1 MSRTSRLRASCER
14 CRQQKL
20 RCLPSSDPEST
31 APCQRCVKA
40 KVPESCVFR
49 SRSRSQRPTQAAT
62 ASDKALCHK
71 DLDIE
76 LAVPGM
82 NMFALCSPFS
92 STIGVEASDVDQSS
106 SPTLLQNAS
115 QASEIFSLDECRPQS
130 SDYMFSEM
138 NPGPWKHVSGETF
151 PQQYTWDESLFTNG
165 NEQPGPRHTR
175 TANSHSIT
183 HSTDSSTRTEAH
195 EAFSSSLSDWAA
207 DILPGDRE
215 IRVEDSSTKERSDPV
230 VDLTNLLA
238 EMSSYDRQMSRM
250 SVEGIPE
257 IAHYPVG
264 DALSFS
270 REFCTILSSNSK
282 PRQRA
287 TISNLD
293 TPTIL
298 VVLSCFM
305 TLNRIYSA
313 IFRHL
318 MESLSRVSTTHTT
331 SKGSAD
337 FRSYRGLRLNQLH
350 RVCPRSEGRL
360 IKNAVSMLL
369 ESLGSAEDI
378 LDLPSDVR
386 VTSVSKRKSQRVQ
399 DLTLGRDNGQEI
411 LTSGQGSLS
420 MIRSGIIDNT
430 IGLQTEEL
438 RKEVKQLVE
447 LLNKAPGDY
456 PPH

>member
-1 MSRTSRLRASCER
+1 V
-14 CRQQKL
+14 
-20 RCLPSSDPEST
+20 
-31 APCQRCVKA
+31 AP
-40 KVPESCVFR
+40 
-49 SRSRSQRPTQAAT
+49 
-62 ASDKALCHK
+62 DKLCHNE
-71 DLDIE
+71 LDIE
-76 LAVPGM
+76 LVVPGM

-92 STIGVEASDVDQSS
+92 STLGVEASDIDQSS
-106 SPTLLQNAS
+106 SPALLQNAS

-138 NPGPWKHVSGETF
+138 DSRPWKHIPGDTF
-151 PQQYTWDESLFTNG
+151 PQYTWDESLFTNG
-165 NEQPGPRHTR
+165 HEQPGPRDTR
-175 TANSHSIT
+175 AVNSHSIAYT
-183 HSTDSSTRTEAH
+183 TDSSTQPKTH
-195 EAFSSSLSDWAA
+195 EDFSSSLSEWEAN
-207 DILPGDRE
+207 ILPGDRE
-215 IRVEDSSTKERSDPV
+215 IRVEDSSTNKRSDPV

-238 EMSSYDRQMSRM
+238 EMSSYDKQMSRM
-250 SVEGIPE
+250 AVEGIPE

-270 REFCTILSSNSK
+270 HEFCTILSSNSK
-282 PRQRA
+282 SRQRP
-287 TISNLD
+287 TISTLD

-313 IFRHL
+313 IFKHL

-369 ESLGSAEDI
+369 ESLGSAEDV
-378 LDLPSDVR
+378 LDLPLDVR
-386 VTSVSKRKSQRVQ
+386 VTNVSKRKSQRSQ
-399 DLTLGRDNGQEI
+399 DFSLDSDSGEDVIG
-411 LTSGQGSLS
+411 SGQGSLS
-420 MIRSGIIDNT
+420 VIRSGIIDNT

-438 RKEVKQLVE
+438 RKEIKQLVE
-447 LLNKAPGDY
+447 LLNKAPDDCS
-456 PPH
+456 PH

>member
-1 MSRTSRLRASCER
+1 MARTSRLRASCER

-49 SRSRSQRPTQAAT
+49 SRSRSQRPTQAAV
-62 ASDKALCHK
+62 APDKLCHNE
-71 DLDIE
+71 LDIE
-76 LAVPGM
+76 LVVPGM

-92 STIGVEASDVDQSS
+92 STLGVEASDIDQSS
-106 SPTLLQNAS
+106 SPALLQNAS

-138 NPGPWKHVSGETF
+138 DSRPWKHIPGDTF
-151 PQQYTWDESLFTNG
+151 PQYTWDESLFTNG
-165 NEQPGPRHTR
+165 HEQPGPRDTR
-175 TANSHSIT
+175 AVNSHSIAYT
-183 HSTDSSTRTEAH
+183 TDSSTQPKTH
-195 EAFSSSLSDWAA
+195 EDFSSSLSEWEAN
-207 DILPGDRE
+207 ILPGDRE
-215 IRVEDSSTKERSDPV
+215 IRVEDSSTNKRSDPV

-238 EMSSYDRQMSRM
+238 EMSSYDKQMSRM
-250 SVEGIPE
+250 AVEGIPE

-270 REFCTILSSNSK
+270 HEFCTILSSNSK
-282 PRQRA
+282 SRQRP
-287 TISNLD
+287 TISTLD

-313 IFRHL
+313 IFKHL

-369 ESLGSAEDI
+369 ESLGSAEDV
-378 LDLPSDVR
+378 LDLPLDVR
-386 VTSVSKRKSQRVQ
+386 VTNVSKRKSQRSQ
-399 DLTLGRDNGQEI
+399 DFSLDSDSGEDVIG
-411 LTSGQGSLS
+411 SGQGSLS
-420 MIRSGIIDNT
+420 VIRSGIIDNT

-438 RKEVKQLVE
+438 RKEIKQLVE
-447 LLNKAPGDY
+447 LLNKAPDDCS
-456 PPH
+456 PH

>member
-1 MSRTSRLRASCER
+1 MARTSRLRASCER

-49 SRSRSQRPTQAAT
+49 SRSRSQRPTQAAV
-62 ASDKALCHK
+62 APDKLCHNE
-71 DLDIE
+71 LDIE
-76 LAVPGM
+76 LVVPGM

-92 STIGVEASDVDQSS
+92 STLGVEASDIDRSS
-106 SPTLLQNAS
+106 SPALLQNAS

-138 NPGPWKHVSGETF
+138 DSRPWKHIPGDTF
-151 PQQYTWDESLFTNG
+151 PQYTWDESLFTNG
-165 NEQPGPRHTR
+165 HEQPGPRDTR
-175 TANSHSIT
+175 AVNSHSIAYT
-183 HSTDSSTRTEAH
+183 TDSSTQPKTH
-195 EAFSSSLSDWAA
+195 EDFSSSLSEWEAN
-207 DILPGDRE
+207 ILPGDRE
-215 IRVEDSSTKERSDPV
+215 IRVEDSSTNKRSDPV

-238 EMSSYDRQMSRM
+238 EMSSYDKQMSRM
-250 SVEGIPE
+250 AVEGIPE

-270 REFCTILSSNSK
+270 HEFCTILSSNSK
-282 PRQRA
+282 SRQRP
-287 TISNLD
+287 TISTLD

-313 IFRHL
+313 IFKHL

-369 ESLGSAEDI
+369 ESLGSAEDV
-378 LDLPSDVR
+378 LDLPSDVK
-386 VTSVSKRKSQRVQ
+386 VTNASKRKSQRGQ
-399 DLTLGRDNGQEI
+399 DFGLDSDSGEDVIG
-411 LTSGQGSLS
+411 SGQGSLS
-420 MIRSGIIDNT
+420 VIRSGIIDNT

-438 RKEVKQLVE
+438 RKEIKQLVE
-447 LLNKAPGDY
+447 LLNKAPDDCS
-456 PPH
+456 PH

>member
-1 MSRTSRLRASCER
+1 V
-14 CRQQKL
+14 
-20 RCLPSSDPEST
+20 
-31 APCQRCVKA
+31 AP
-40 KVPESCVFR
+40 
-49 SRSRSQRPTQAAT
+49 
-62 ASDKALCHK
+62 DKLCHNE
-71 DLDIE
+71 LDIE
-76 LAVPGM
+76 LVVPGM

-92 STIGVEASDVDQSS
+92 STLGVEASDIDRSS
-106 SPTLLQNAS
+106 SPALLQNAS

-138 NPGPWKHVSGETF
+138 DSRPWKHIPGDTF
-151 PQQYTWDESLFTNG
+151 PQYTWDESLFTNG
-165 NEQPGPRHTR
+165 HEQPGPRDTR
-175 TANSHSIT
+175 AVNSHSIAYT
-183 HSTDSSTRTEAH
+183 TDSSTQPKTH
-195 EAFSSSLSDWAA
+195 EDFSSSLSEWEAN
-207 DILPGDRE
+207 ILPGDRE
-215 IRVEDSSTKERSDPV
+215 IRVEDSSTNKRSDPV

-238 EMSSYDRQMSRM
+238 EMSSYDKQMSRM
-250 SVEGIPE
+250 AVEGIPE

-270 REFCTILSSNSK
+270 HEFCTILSSNSK
-282 PRQRA
+282 SRQRP
-287 TISNLD
+287 TISTLD

-313 IFRHL
+313 IFKHL

-369 ESLGSAEDI
+369 ESLGSAEDV
-378 LDLPSDVR
+378 LDLPLDVR
-386 VTSVSKRKSQRVQ
+386 VTNVSKRKSQRSQ
-399 DLTLGRDNGQEI
+399 DFSLDSDSGEDVIG
-411 LTSGQGSLS
+411 SGQGSLS
-420 MIRSGIIDNT
+420 VIRSGIIDNT

-438 RKEVKQLVE
+438 RKEIKQLVE
-447 LLNKAPGDY
+447 LLNKAPDDCS
-456 PPH
+456 PH